1 MAQTLGCTIYEA
13 QHRICEDEFLI
24 WLSYRERYGSLS
36 VSTTM
41 KWYGALNTYATMIAA
56 GADENKVK
64 ITNYLPP
71 NWEGEDEEDT
81 SPMTQEQVHA
91 MMQQL
96 KMVAMQSGGGRRS
109 KSKYVVRKSKE
120 DNHGN

>member
-1 MAQTLGCTIYEA
+1 
-13 QHRICEDEFLI
+13 
-24 WLSYRERYGSLS
+24 
-36 VSTTM
+36 
-41 KWYGALNTYATMIAA
+41 MIAA

-71 NWEGEDEEDT
+71 NWDGEDEEDA